1 MIFYWVHNFMIY
13 SFCFRLKMSIARLI
27 VIAITLGHFIS
38 TSSQEELYK
47 VPGELVTCVL
57 L

>member
-47 VPGELVTCVL
+47 QQGAR
-57 L
+57 